1 VQSPYVDFS
10 SPAWLGIIRSGTRS
24 TGRALQ
30 GKATGGRWHQVSPSR
45 RIPCC
50 GQDASSAGWLAV
62 TTPLHAHPTR
72 FKVAIAFAAIYLI
85 WGSTYLAIR
94 FAIETLPPFS
104 MAAARFTV
112 AGGILYAIARPRAER
127 PTRLNWFAAGVV
139 GTLLLAG
146 GNGGVVWAE
155 QWVPS
160 GIAALIVATVPLW
173 MVLFD
178 WLFAGAPRP
187 SKVLLAGLAWGLGG
201 VGLLMSSTELGAQS
215 REGLLG
221 GLAVLGASVSWAAGS
236 IYARKAP
243 LPRSG
248 FLATAMQMIVGGLVL
263 SFLAAIAGEGGQ
275 LDLSAFSMKSIL
287 ALVYLIVFGAL
298 IAFTAYIWLLRVSTP
313 ARVSTY
319 AYVNPAVAVVLG
331 WLLANE
337 RLDARAALAVLII
350 LSAVALIS
358 IKGGDLRRTSVLSED
373 TMRQGT
379 D

>member
-1 VQSPYVDFS
+1 MRTTHPSPLTV
-10 SPAWLGIIRSGTRS
+10 
-24 TGRALQ
+24 
-30 GKATGGRWHQVSPSR
+30 V
-45 RIPCC
+45 
-50 GQDASSAGWLAV
+50 
-62 TTPLHAHPTR
+62 
-72 FKVAIAFAAIYLI
+72 IAFAAIYLI

-104 MAAARFTV
+104 MAAVRFTV
-112 AGGILYAIARPRAER
+112 AGGILYAIARPRTER
-127 PTRLNWFAAGVV
+127 PTRLNWFSAGAV

-160 GIAALIVATVPLW
+160 GLTALIIATVPLW

-178 WLFAGAPRP
+178 WLFAGGPRP
-187 SKVLLAGLAWGLGG
+187 SRALMAGLVWGLCG
-201 VGLLMSSTELGAQS
+201 VGLLMSSNEVGAQS

-221 GLAVLGASVSWAAGS
+221 GLALLGASVSWAAGS
-236 IYARKAP
+236 IYAGKAP
-243 LPRSG
+243 LPRSP

-263 SFLAAIAGEGGQ
+263 SLVAAIAGEGGQ
-275 LDLSAFSMKSIL
+275 LHLSAFSMKSML

-319 AYVNPAVAVVLG
+319 AYVNPAVAVLLG

-337 RLDARAALAVLII
+337 RLDARAALAVVII
-350 LSAVALIS
+350 LSAVVLVS
-358 IKGGDLRRTSVLSED
+358 VRGGDARRSSALSRD
-373 TMRQGT
+373 PN
-379 D
+379 